1 MATREQSI
9 LRLSRTQPE
18 LPATEVFVR
27 EQVDAALALHHS
39 NHPTGPALGST
50 PTLGDLVRIIARLGG
65 FAGSSRHNPGI
76 KVFVR
81 GMQKV
86 EVLAE
91 GLSAYRAMI
100 ATPTSGDP
108 FG

>member
-1 MATREQSI
+1 M
-9 LRLSRTQPE
+9 
-18 LPATEVFVR
+18 
-27 EQVDAALALHHS
+27 
-39 NHPTGPALGST
+39 
-50 PTLGDLVRIIARLGG
+50 RIIARLGG

-100 ATPTSGDP
+100 ALPTLGDP

>member
-1 MATREQSI
+1 
-9 LRLSRTQPE
+9 L
-18 LPATEVFVR
+18 
-27 EQVDAALALHHS
+27 
-39 NHPTGPALGST
+39 
-50 PTLGDLVRIIARLGG
+50 
-65 FAGSSRHNPGI
+65 
-76 KVFVR
+76 
-81 GMQKV
+81 QKV